1 MKGLETKYCKRCD
14 RTLPITEF
22 YHDEKS
28 KDKNAFYCRD
38 CCREYAINYRKNNK
52 NNPDAIY
59 KTFKWNAKNFGK
71 DITITRQQFK
81 EWYNK
86 QSHKCAYCDIS
97 EEDVVKLTDSY
108 NSLNER
114 LTIDCVDNYAG
125 YIKENLVLA
134 CRRCNNMKSDLLNF
148 EQMRYIGQNFLKPIW
163 EKQLDKKII

>member
-1 MKGLETKYCKRCD
+1 MSQTKHCKRCNRD
-14 RTLPITEF
+14 LPLPQFGKHKNT
-22 YHDEKS
+22 
-28 KDKNAFYCRD
+28 KDGLAFYCKD
-38 CCREYAINYRKNNK
+38 CCCEKGKKYRQTTKGVYNALKGRMNF
-52 NNPDAIY
+52 Y
-59 KTFKWNAKNFGK
+59 KTKPVLISYK
-71 DITITRQQFK
+71 DFR
-81 EWYNK
+81 EWWEN
-86 QSHKCAYCDIS
+86 SPRKCAYCDIS

-163 EKQLDKKII
+163 EKQLGKKIV